1 MIHSNLVKMVKTIFL
16 SLLCFVIIWVAFILV
31 DGILL
36 NPYAGGEIHRITSYL
51 PNFWWKAT
59 FKVLAE
65 YIVTVS
71 LLVSL
76 LILGKYPSHWS
87 IIAIE
92 GAAIVAFECWQ
103 LRFFFHPRQEDIGW
117 FVFCLMALA
126 PALIIYIAWLVH
138 RLKRAYEV
146 SHDQKP

>member
-1 MIHSNLVKMVKTIFL
+1 MVKTILL
-16 SLLCFVIIWVAFILV
+16 SLLCFVIIWVAFFLV

-51 PNFWWKAT
+51 PHLWREAT

-65 YIVTVS
+65 YIVTIS

-92 GAAIVAFECWQ
+92 GAAIVAFESWH
-103 LRFFFHPRQEDIGW
+103 LRFFFHPLQEYIGW
-117 FVFCLMALA
+117 FVFCLMALT

-138 RLKRAYEV
+138 RLKMVYEV
-146 SHDQKP
+146 W